1 MVVAT
6 EEGKAPRK
14 GGGGP
19 ESGAGVFAEGMEM
32 DVVNRTKDE
41 EVDEDLLGGQLFFY
55 AGDLNLN
62 LLTHCQSGPV
72 RKERCQ
78 P

>member
-1 MVVAT
+1 MVVAA

-32 DVVNRTKDE
+32 DVPNRAKDE
-41 EVDEDLLGGQLFFY
+41 EVDEELVGGQLFFY
-55 AGDLNLN
+55 TGELNLN
-62 LLTHCQSGPV
+62 LLMHC
-72 RKERCQ
+72 
-78 P
+78 